1 MSEPIQA
8 FAERIRDAAAR
19 KAPLRIRGGGTK
31 DFYGQSLEGDVLDT
45 RGYAGVVDYEPT
57 ELVIT
62 VRAGTPLAAVE
73 RAVAERNQALA
84 FDPPGFGD
92 GATIGG
98 VVASGLSGPR
108 RQSAGS
114 VRDFVLG
121 VRVLDGRGDDLRFGG
136 TVMKNVA
143 GFDVSRLVAG
153 SLGTLGLITEVSLKV
168 LPLPVA
174 DLTLRMEMPQEK
186 AIEALNKWG
195 GKPLPIV
202 ASCHEN
208 DALTVRL
215 AGAAAALK
223 SARERLGGEEVRE
236 ADVFWLTLRE
246 QAHMFF
252 ADGAP
257 LWRLSVPSVTPPI
270 PLPGDQL
277 IEWGGSLRWLK
288 SNADARTIREAVAK
302 VGGHATLFRGGDK
315 SVGVFHPL
323 PAAIVKL
330 TRNVKAAMDPHG
342 ILNRGRLYADL

>member
-1 MSEPIQA
+1 MSDPIQA

-31 DFYGQSLEGDVLDT
+31 DFYGQAIEGDVLDT
-45 RGYAGVVDYEPT
+45 RGCTGVVDYEPT

-62 VRAGTPLAAVE
+62 VRGGTPLAEVE
-73 RAVAERNQALA
+73 HAVAARNQMLA
-84 FDPPGFGD
+84 FDPPGFGE

-121 VRVLDGRGDDLRFGG
+121 VRIVDGRGDDLRFGG

-168 LPLPVA
+168 LPVPVA
-174 DLTLRMEMPQEK
+174 DLTLRMEMPQDK
-186 AIEALNKWG
+186 AIETLNKWG

-208 DALTVRL
+208 DVLTVRL
-215 AGAAAALK
+215 AGAAAAVK
-223 SARERLGGEEVRE
+223 SARERLGGDEVRD
-236 ADVFWLTLRE
+236 AGVFWLTLRE

-257 LWRLSVPSVTPPI
+257 LWRVSVPSVTPSLA
-270 PLPGDQL
+270 LPGEQL
-277 IEWGGSLRWLK
+277 MEWGGSLRWLR
-288 SNADARTIREAVAK
+288 SNADARTIREAAAK
-302 VGGHATLFRGGDK
+302 AGGHATLFRGGDK

-323 PAAIVKL
+323 APAIAKL